1 MLHYKELF
9 PLGPFGSKMP
19 AWCPATPSTSVSV
32 SDTKGHVL
40 GGHTVTVKIGTYAR
54 PVTHLTLS
62 FHSCPSSADVLD
74 VCVSCPLAL
83 FTGGCSSFLTL
94 ETCHLGEQRLAH
106 VQRAPSPLWGLP
118 GVSGLE
124 SGACPGPAQCVRKGR
139 LPPSLAL
146 DEVALALGCPVAED
160 VTVPPGRWPSASPF
174 HCEVALPS
182 TAVSGKIKQVL

>member
-106 VQRAPSPLWGLP
+106 VQRAPSPSWGLP

-124 SGACPGPAQCVRKGR
+124 SGACPGPAQCVRGACLRPWLWMRWRLLWAVLWLKMSLCPLDGGR
-139 LPPSLAL
+139 LPA
-146 DEVALALGCPVAED
+146 
-160 VTVPPGRWPSASPF
+160 
-174 HCEVALPS
+174 PS
-182 TAVSGKIKQVL
+182 TVKSLSLPLL